1 MTDSEGTQDGAEGD
15 RTASDRE
22 EGGSGAGRQQLR
34 LAVLRERG
42 PGEDRVALVPE
53 AVGRLAPLGIEVL
66 VERGAGAG
74 ALLTDDAF
82 ATAGARLVARDEA
95 LAQSDGLLVI
105 GPPPDDVLAA
115 LRPGQIVVG
124 LLQPL
129 VRPDLARRLAERG
142 LTSLSLDLLPRR
154 LSRAQAMDALSSQAN
169 VAGYKAAL
177 VAADTFG
184 RYFPMLVTA
193 AGTSKP
199 AQVLVLGAGVAGL
212 QAMGTARRLG
222 AVVTGYD
229 VRPETRAEIESVGA
243 RFLELRSVG
252 PAGGEG
258 GYARAL
264 TAEEQAAQQEELQ
277 AQLPRFDIVI
287 TTAQVPGRRPP
298 VLVTAGAL
306 AQLGAGSVV
315 VDLAASELG
324 GNVEGSVAATTV
336 LTDAGVRVVGAGNL
350 PALVPA
356 AASTAYASNLVALLR
371 TCVEDGRFALDPED
385 EVHAGLL
392 VTRDGDVVHAAV
404 RSALD
409 ATAVDPTATSNAPS
423 AATEAS
429 R

>member
-1 MTDSEGTQDGAEGD
+1 MSETEGPRD
-15 RTASDRE
+15 ALAGQPA
-22 EGGSGAGRQQLR
+22 GGHRLR
-34 LAVLRERG
+34 LAVLGEDA
-42 PGEDRVALVPE
+42 PGEARVALVPE
-53 AVGRLAPLGIEVL
+53 AVARLAPLGVEVL
-66 VERGAGAG
+66 VEQGAGAG

-82 ATAGARLVARDEA
+82 ASAGARVSDRASCLAEA
-95 LAQSDGLLVI
+95 DGILAV
-105 GPPPDDVLAA
+105 GPPGKDVLDG
-115 LRPGQIVVG
+115 LRPGQLLVG

-129 VRPDLARRLAERG
+129 VRPELVARLAEAQV
-142 LTSLSLDLLPRR
+142 TALSLDLLPRR
-154 LSRAQAMDALSSQAN
+154 LSRAQSMDALSSQAN

-177 VAADTFG
+177 VAANAFG

-199 AQVLVLGAGVAGL
+199 AEVLVLGAGVAGL

-243 RFLELRSVG
+243 RFLELAGVG

-264 TAEEQAAQQEELQ
+264 TEEEQAAQQEALQ
-277 AQLPRFDIVI
+277 AQLPRFDVVI

-298 VLVTAGAL
+298 VLVTADAL
-306 AQLGAGSVV
+306 RRLRSGSVV

-324 GNVEGSVAATTV
+324 GNVEGSIAGQEV
-336 LTDAGVRVVGAGNL
+336 LTEQGVRVLGAGNL

-356 AASTAYASNLVALLR
+356 AASSAYASNLVALLR
-371 TCVEDGRFALDPED
+371 TCVQDGLLVLDPDD

-392 VTRDGDVVHAAV
+392 VTREGTVVHPAVQAAV
-404 RSALD
+404 GTGAAGANAN
-409 ATAVDPTATSNAPS
+409 ATLAGAHG
-423 AATEAS
+423 AASGAAEVT